1 MPVWK
6 QLIGVGMV
14 AAVAVLAWGAL
25 VPASY
30 GFLDRVGLLAPL
42 MRLGV
47 ATVGGE
53 GAGGGG
59 GAPSPA
65 AGGQAGVLQAGGRA
79 GGPVQ
84 VVAVP
89 VRTAVLDD
97 RLTAIGTARG
107 VRSVTLSAEISGQI
121 SRIAVASGEA
131 VAAGA
136 VVAEL
141 NDEAATIA
149 RDRAM
154 LVYDDAVRTL
164 GRLRQ
169 LQATGAAT
177 DLQLQVAELAE
188 RSAALEMRQAAYD
201 LSRHR
206 IVAPAGGYVGIIEVG
221 PGDLVAPGTRI
232 ADIEDRSSLLVDF
245 RVPERVASILRPGLA
260 LRAGPV
266 ADRAAAVEGTV
277 SAVDNQVDP
286 ASRTLRVQATIANA
300 GDRLRPGMAIALELD
315 LPGERYP
322 AVDPLAVQWGSDGA
336 FVWVL
341 RDGKAARLPV
351 RILERGADAVLVEAV
366 FAPGDLVVTEGMGAL
381 RPGSEAAAVEARD
394 PGPPVAPVS
403 SNG

>member
-6 QLIGVGMV
+6 QLIGVATV

-53 GAGGGG
+53 GADGGG
-59 GAPSPA
+59 GAPSP
-65 AGGQAGVLQAGGRA
+65 VNGGRA

-84 VVAVP
+84 VIAVP
-89 VRTAVLDD
+89 VRTAALDD
-97 RLTAIGTARG
+97 RLAAIGTARG
-107 VRSVTLSAEISGQI
+107 VRSITLSAEISGQI
-121 SRIAVASGEA
+121 SRIAVASGEP

-206 IVAPAGGYVGIIEVG
+206 IVAPTRGYVGIIEVG

-381 RPGSEAAAVEARD
+381 RPGSEAVAVEARD